1 MLQLINVCKSYTT
14 ADFTQTALDHVSVAF
29 RDNEFVA
36 VLGPSG
42 SGKTTMLNI
51 IGGLDHYD
59 GGNLLIDGVSTSEN
73 NRIGFVFQAY
83 NLIPHQTIL
92 ENVELALTLSGVSR
106 AERRQRAVEVLGR
119 VGLAE
124 HVGKKPSQLSG
135 GQMQRVAIARALIND
150 PEILLADEPTGA
162 LDSKTSVQIM
172 DLLTEIADDR
182 LVIMVTHNPELAQ
195 RYATRIVTL
204 ADGVIRDDTRP
215 FDPAAENSPRRT
227 AKQARR
233 TNMSFLTALSLSF
246 KNLLTKK
253 GRTLMTAFAGS
264 IGIIGIAAI
273 LSLANGVNSYIANV
287 EEETLSEYPLQ
298 IQDQG
303 FDMTSMM
310 GLGSGAEGSSL
321 EKDQD
326 DASDGDS
333 DKPVHESKMIASTF
347 DSIGSNDLASLKEYF
362 DSGESGVEPYVS
374 SIEYGYSV
382 TPQIFSSDTSGGAH
396 QVNPDKSFA
405 SIGLGSST
413 ASNGIMSSMMSTNI
427 FYKLPDNMGMVE
439 GQYDVMAGHW
449 PENYDEIVLVLT
461 PGGSVSDF
469 MLYSMGLRDH
479 AELESMVRA
488 FANEEAVNAPSDSLS
503 FSYDDLMSVT
513 FKLVN
518 AADFYQ
524 RDNEYGVWKDK
535 SGDDAYMRN
544 LVDNGETL
552 KIAGVVK
559 PKEGAKITSLQTG
572 LYYPSS
578 LVNHLI
584 DQAGNTQIVQD
595 QKANPATNAITG
607 KSFADEES
615 NQKNGNG
622 FDMSSLFTIDGQK
635 LQSAFTFDESALAA
649 GLQGADLGASMD
661 LSGMSLDLSSLPA
674 FDASSISIDPSAID
688 VSKLNLDLSGLD
700 VSFDGVQPT
709 IKTDVLTAGVMGIVQ
724 GYPAWLATHPE
735 YAGSPDA
742 AVAAYLADPATQA
755 AMQQAIAESID
766 FSGMSSQ
773 IEQKLRD
780 QLSQQIG
787 QQLQQQLLPALTQ
800 AISSQLQTQLGA
812 ALQTYMQ
819 SAMTQVMAQFAGAMQ
834 QQVSAAMSSYMTRL
848 AGNMSSAMGIDQ
860 SAFADAFQM
869 NMDENEL
876 AELMASLMSTEQ
888 SSYDNNMKKLGWADY
903 AKPASIDIYPKD
915 FPSKQNVIDILDAY
929 NDRME
934 SNGEEGKVVSYT
946 DIVGALMSSVTTIV
960 NMISY
965 VLVAFVAI
973 SLVVSSIMIGVITY
987 ISVLERKKE
996 IGILRSIG
1004 ASKGD
1009 ISRVFNAETVI
1020 VGFTAGVIG
1029 IGLTAL
1035 ACIPA
1040 NAIVYS
1046 LFDVRNV
1053 AILPWQAAVV
1063 LVGISMLLTFL
1074 AGLIPSS
1081 AASRKDPVEALRSE

>member
-1 MLQLINVCKSYTT
+1 
-14 ADFTQTALDHVSVAF
+14 
-29 RDNEFVA
+29 
-36 VLGPSG
+36 
-42 SGKTTMLNI
+42 
-51 IGGLDHYD
+51 
-59 GGNLLIDGVSTSEN
+59 
-73 NRIGFVFQAY
+73 
-83 NLIPHQTIL
+83 
-92 ENVELALTLSGVSR
+92 
-106 AERRQRAVEVLGR
+106 
-119 VGLAE
+119 
-124 HVGKKPSQLSG
+124 
-135 GQMQRVAIARALIND
+135 
-150 PEILLADEPTGA
+150 
-162 LDSKTSVQIM
+162 
-172 DLLTEIADDR
+172 
-182 LVIMVTHNPELAQ
+182 
-195 RYATRIVTL
+195 
-204 ADGVIRDDTRP
+204 
-215 FDPAAENSPRRT
+215 
-227 AKQARR
+227 
-233 TNMSFLTALSLSF
+233 
-246 KNLLTKK
+246 
-253 GRTLMTAFAGS
+253 
-264 IGIIGIAAI
+264 
-273 LSLANGVNSYIANV
+273 
-287 EEETLSEYPLQ
+287 
-298 IQDQG
+298 
-303 FDMTSMM
+303 
-310 GLGSGAEGSSL
+310 
-321 EKDQD
+321 
-326 DASDGDS
+326 
-333 DKPVHESKMIASTF
+333 
-347 DSIGSNDLASLKEYF
+347 
-362 DSGESGVEPYVS
+362 
-374 SIEYGYSV
+374 
-382 TPQIFSSDTSGGAH
+382 
-396 QVNPDKSFA
+396 
-405 SIGLGSST
+405 
-413 ASNGIMSSMMSTNI
+413 
-427 FYKLPDNMGMVE
+427 
-439 GQYDVMAGHW
+439 
-449 PENYDEIVLVLT
+449 
-461 PGGSVSDF
+461 
-469 MLYSMGLRDH
+469 
-479 AELESMVRA
+479 
-488 FANEEAVNAPSDSLS
+488 
-503 FSYDDLMSVT
+503 
-513 FKLVN
+513 
-518 AADFYQ
+518 
-524 RDNEYGVWKDK
+524 
-535 SGDDAYMRN
+535 MRN

-584 DQAGNTQIVQD
+584 DQAGNTQIVQN
-595 QKANPATNAITG
+595 QKANPATNVITG
-607 KSFADEES
+607 KSFADEE
-615 NQKNGNG
+615 NDQKNGNG

-635 LQSAFTFDESALAA
+635 LQSAFTFDQSALAA

-661 LSGMSLDLSSLPA
+661 LSGMNLDFSSLPA

-688 VSKLNLDLSGLD
+688 VSKLNLDFSGLD
-700 VSFDGVQPT
+700 ISFDGVQPT
-709 IKTDVLTAGVMGIVQ
+709 IKTDALTAGVMSVVQ
-724 GYPAWLATHPE
+724 GYPAWLAAHPE
-735 YAGSPDA
+735 YAGSVDT

-755 AMQQAIAESID
+755 TMQQVIAGSID
-766 FSGMSSQ
+766 FSGMSDQ
-773 IEQKLRD
+773 IERQLRD

-787 QQLQQQLLPALTQ
+787 QQIQQQLLPALTQ

-812 ALQTYMQ
+812 AMQTYMQ
-819 SAMTQVMAQFAGAMQ
+819 SAMAQVMTQFAGAMQ

-915 FPSKQNVIDILDAY
+915 FPSKQNVIDILDSY

-1009 ISRVFNAETVI
+1009 ISRVFNAETII

-1046 LFDVRNV
+1046 LFGVRNV

-1074 AGLIPSS
+1074 AVKL
-1081 AASRKDPVEALRSE
+1081 K

>member
-1 MLQLINVCKSYTT
+1 M
-14 ADFTQTALDHVSVAF
+14 
-29 RDNEFVA
+29 
-36 VLGPSG
+36 
-42 SGKTTMLNI
+42 
-51 IGGLDHYD
+51 
-59 GGNLLIDGVSTSEN
+59 
-73 NRIGFVFQAY
+73 
-83 NLIPHQTIL
+83 
-92 ENVELALTLSGVSR
+92 
-106 AERRQRAVEVLGR
+106 
-119 VGLAE
+119 
-124 HVGKKPSQLSG
+124 
-135 GQMQRVAIARALIND
+135 
-150 PEILLADEPTGA
+150 
-162 LDSKTSVQIM
+162 
-172 DLLTEIADDR
+172 
-182 LVIMVTHNPELAQ
+182 
-195 RYATRIVTL
+195 
-204 ADGVIRDDTRP
+204 
-215 FDPAAENSPRRT
+215 
-227 AKQARR
+227 
-233 TNMSFLTALSLSF
+233 
-246 KNLLTKK
+246 
-253 GRTLMTAFAGS
+253 
-264 IGIIGIAAI
+264 
-273 LSLANGVNSYIANV
+273 
-287 EEETLSEYPLQ
+287 
-298 IQDQG
+298 
-303 FDMTSMM
+303 
-310 GLGSGAEGSSL
+310 
-321 EKDQD
+321 
-326 DASDGDS
+326 
-333 DKPVHESKMIASTF
+333 
-347 DSIGSNDLASLKEYF
+347 
-362 DSGESGVEPYVS
+362 
-374 SIEYGYSV
+374 
-382 TPQIFSSDTSGGAH
+382 
-396 QVNPDKSFA
+396 
-405 SIGLGSST
+405 
-413 ASNGIMSSMMSTNI
+413 
-427 FYKLPDNMGMVE
+427 
-439 GQYDVMAGHW
+439 
-449 PENYDEIVLVLT
+449 
-461 PGGSVSDF
+461 
-469 MLYSMGLRDH
+469 
-479 AELESMVRA
+479 
-488 FANEEAVNAPSDSLS
+488 
-503 FSYDDLMSVT
+503 
-513 FKLVN
+513 
-518 AADFYQ
+518 
-524 RDNEYGVWKDK
+524 
-535 SGDDAYMRN
+535 
-544 LVDNGETL
+544 
-552 KIAGVVK
+552 K

-584 DQAGNTQIVQD
+584 DQAGKTQIVQD
-595 QKANPATNAITG
+595 QKANPATNVITG

-635 LQSAFTFDESALAA
+635 LQSAFTFDQSALAA

-661 LSGMSLDLSSLPA
+661 LSGMNLDLSSLPA
-674 FDASSISIDPSAID
+674 FDASSVSIDPSAID
-688 VSKLNLDLSGLD
+688 VSKLNLDFSGLD
-700 VSFDGVQPT
+700 ISFDGVQPA

-724 GYPAWLATHPE
+724 GYPAWLAAHPE
-735 YAGSPDA
+735 YAGSVDA

-755 AMQQAIAESID
+755 AMQQVIAGSID
-766 FSGMSSQ
+766 FSGMSGQ
-773 IEQKLRD
+773 IEQQLRD

-787 QQLQQQLLPALTQ
+787 QQIQQQLLPALTQ

-812 ALQTYMQ
+812 AMQTYMQ
-819 SAMTQVMAQFAGAMQ
+819 SAMAQVMTQFASAMQ
-834 QQVSAAMSSYMTRL
+834 QQVSAAMNSYMTRL

-915 FPSKQNVIDILDAY
+915 FPSKQNVIDILDRY

-1009 ISRVFNAETVI
+1009 ISRVFNAETII

-1063 LVGISMLLTFL
+1063 LVGISVLLTFL